1 MRVFSQVASN
11 IVYLNGW
18 ADFSP
23 LTFDGRKNLNL
34 LAQEAGEVLEICD
47 SVVLFNLSE
56 ALTSKS
62 EDEYYDKVK
71 DVTPTEA
78 RAILDLARIVARIKL
93 VTFGFLK
100 KDTDVDPD
108 SIGTLFNLNTGRSVV
123 FKTDFDRPS
132 GAVVRSKLLRR
143 LSAKAGGITI

>member
-34 LAQEAGEVLEICD
+34 LAQEASEVLEICD
-47 SVVLFNLSE
+47 SVVLSNLCE

-62 EDEYYDKVK
+62 EDEYYDKVRV
-71 DVTPTEA
+71 VTPAEA
-78 RAILDLARIVARIKL
+78 RAILDLARIIARVKMVA
-93 VTFGFLK
+93 FGFLK
-100 KDTDVDPD
+100 WDVDNGSD
-108 SIGTLFNLNTGRSVV
+108 SVGVLLNLNTGRSVV
-123 FKTDFDRPS
+123 FKTDFDRP
-132 GAVVRSKLLRR
+132 GDAVVRSKLLKR
-143 LSAKAGGITI
+143 LPAKAGGITI